1 MKIIKSI
8 QNRIYKI
15 RGERV
20 MIDRDLA
27 TILGADV
34 NILKLTV
41 KRHNKQF
48 PTKFMFQ
55 LTGIEWEYIRLQ
67 IETIESSNSLR
78 PQMVTLKKEEVQ
90 HSKFLPYAFTG
101 QGVALLKDILSSG
114 KYDIQLNEFYDAME
128 NLLDENA
135 AKNKWEER
143 EWIGFK
149 ATK

>member
-8 QNRIYKI
+8 QNLIYEI

-27 TILGADV
+27 ALFGVDI

-55 LTGIEWEYIRLQ
+55 LTEIEWKYLRLQ
-67 IETIESSNSLR
+67 IETIESSDSLR
-78 PQMVTLKKEEVQ
+78 PKMVTLKKEGEQ
-90 HSKFLPYAFTG
+90 NNKYLPYALTG
-101 QGVALLKDILSSG
+101 QGVALLKEILSSD
-114 KYDIQLNEFYDAME
+114 KHDIQLNELNDAME

-135 AKNKWEER
+135 AQKKWGER
-143 EWIGFK
+143 ERIGFK
-149 ATK
+149 

>member
-8 QNRIYKI
+8 QNLIYEI

-27 TILGADV
+27 ALFGVDI

-55 LTGIEWEYIRLQ
+55 LTEIEWKYLRLQ
-67 IETIESSNSLR
+67 IETIESSDSLR
-78 PQMVTLKKEEVQ
+78 PKMVTLKKEGEQ
-90 HSKFLPYAFTG
+90 HNKYLPYALTG
-101 QGVALLKDILSSG
+101 QGVALLKEILSSD
-114 KYDIQLNEFYDAME
+114 KHDIQLNELNDAME

-135 AKNKWEER
+135 AQKKWGER
-143 EWIGFK
+143 ERIGFK
-149 ATK
+149 